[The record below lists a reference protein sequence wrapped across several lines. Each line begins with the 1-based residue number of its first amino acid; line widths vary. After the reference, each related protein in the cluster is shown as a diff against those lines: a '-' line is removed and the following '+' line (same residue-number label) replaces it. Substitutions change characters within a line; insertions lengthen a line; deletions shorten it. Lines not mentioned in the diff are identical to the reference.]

1 MPKRVKPLSATHLT
15 NAKPKDKEY
24 KLSDGGG
31 LYFVVPVYKSKW
43 WRFDYTFEDKRLT
56 LSLGTYPTLSL
67 ENARVKRDEAKSL
80 LSQGI
85 NPSTQKKQDKQA
97 IRDKKELEKINDNS
111 QIHKVVNQWLNHISD
126 TLSPI
131 TLKKETS
138 RINNHFLKHF
148 ATYNQEDFITYSKP
162 ISEIKRADIIKILSE
177 LSETK
182 QETAD
187 RIFGYLNRI
196 WLYAINHEYIENNI
210 IANISKKDTLKRN
223 EVKHYPKITDEAT
236 LKELL
241 NAIDNY
247 DRSVIVKQALKLV
260 SHLPLRADT
269 LTSLKWEFIDFD
281 KKLLTIPRNQMKVK
295 NKNLPDFALPL
306 TSQVIEILQ
315 DTKNL
320 FYNPMYV
327 FPSPYDFNRPI
338 SQAGVSKGLINMG
351 FDDEINNHKQTL
363 HSFRGTY
370 SSLAYQYQ
378 NIHKATDTVIEAVL
392 DHYTGGAVQL
402 AYNHKADYTNQM
414 KPLLEWWSGYLDEI
428 KNKKE
433 RVKK

>member
-1 MPKRVKPLSATHLT
+1 MPKIVKPLSAVHIT
-15 NAKPKDKEY
+15 NAKPKNKEY

-31 LYFVVPVYKSKW
+31 LYFVVPIYKNRW
-43 WRFDYTFEDKRLT
+43 WRFDYTFKDKRLT
-56 LSLGTYPTLSL
+56 LSLGVYPTLSL
-67 ENARVKRDEAKSL
+67 ENARIKRDEMKSL
-80 LSQGI
+80 ISQGI
-85 NPSTQKKQDKQA
+85 NPSAQRKQDKQV
-97 IRDKKELEKINDNS
+97 IRDKKDFEKINDNS
-111 QIHKVVNQWLNHISD
+111 QIHKVVSQWLSHISD
-126 TLSPI
+126 TLAPI

-148 ATYNQEDFITYSKP
+148 STYNQEGFISHSKP
-162 ISEIKRADIIKILSE
+162 INEIKRTEIIKILSE

-196 WLYAINHEYIENNI
+196 WLYAINREYTENNI

-241 NAIDNY
+241 NAIGNHDS
-247 DRSVIVKQALKLV
+247 SVIVKQALKLV
-260 SHLPLRADT
+260 SHLPLRANT
-269 LTSLKWEFIDFD
+269 LTTLKWDFIDFD

-295 NKNLPDFALPL
+295 NKNLPDFTVPL
-306 TSQVIEILQ
+306 TSQVIQILQ
-315 DTKNL
+315 DTKRL
-320 FYNPMYV
+320 FYTQTYV

-338 SQAGVSKGLINMG
+338 SQAGVGKGLIKMG
-351 FDDEINNHKQTL
+351 FDDEVNNHKQTL

-392 DHYTGGAVQL
+392 DHFTGGAVQQ
-402 AYNHKADYTNQM
+402 AYNHKANYTEQM
-414 KPLLEWWSGYLDEI
+414 KPLLEWWSNYLDDI
-428 KNKKE
+428 KTGVIK
-433 RVKK
+433 